1 MCCWNTE
8 KLSIKV
14 LSRSEQK
21 LGNFIKAVLQ
31 KILPLKVFEKKCLK
45 YSSIEPIVHRY
56 TQTNI
61 GSSLN
66 LLCIIV
72 RVGGTFP
79 PNL

>member
-45 YSSIEPIVHRY
+45 YSSIDQLFIDTHKLTLAP
-56 TQTNI
+56 
-61 GSSLN
+61 L
-66 LLCIIV
+66 
-72 RVGGTFP
+72 
-79 PNL
+79 